1 MKEFIPNNLPLE
13 KDIETKKILKK
24 SISSNKALAKLNG
37 IARIIPN
44 SNILINSLAL
54 QEAKDSSEIENIITT
69 HDELYKATL
78 DIKNI
83 SNATKEV
90 QNYKNALL
98 KGFNLVVDNKLLLK
112 RYIVEIQKELEQND
126 AGVRKQSGTNLK
138 NAKTKEV
145 IFTPPQTYED
155 IEKLLTN
162 LEKYINEPNDIDPL
176 INMAIIHYQFETI
189 HPFYD
194 GNGRTGRIINILYLI
209 LNDLLDIPI
218 LYLSNYI
225 IKNKSDYYRLL
236 QEVRTKDNWEEWI
249 IYMLDGV
256 EQTSLDT
263 IELIKDI
270 STMMDNTKNIIQ
282 EKLPKIYSKDLVE
295 ILFNHPYT
303 KIDFLMNILG
313 LTRQT
318 ASKYLKQLETLG
330 ILESI
335 KIKNSK
341 FYINVELFARLKKGI

>member
-1 MKEFIPNNLPLE
+1 MMV
-13 KDIETKKILKK
+13 T
-24 SISSNKALAKLNG
+24 
-37 IARIIPN
+37 
-44 SNILINSLAL
+44 
-54 QEAKDSSEIENIITT
+54 
-69 HDELYKATL
+69 
-78 DIKNI
+78 
-83 SNATKEV
+83 
-90 QNYKNALL
+90 
-98 KGFNLVVDNKLLLK
+98 
-112 RYIVEIQKELEQND
+112 VEI
-126 AGVRKQSGTNLK
+126 
-138 NAKTKEV
+138 
-145 IFTPPQTYED
+145 
-155 IEKLLTN
+155 
-162 LEKYINEPNDIDPL
+162 
-176 INMAIIHYQFETI
+176 
-189 HPFYD
+189 
-194 GNGRTGRIINILYLI
+194 GRIINILYLI

-225 IKNKSDYYRLL
+225 IKNKPDYYRLL

-249 IYMLDGV
+249 IYMLNGI

-270 STMMDNTKNIIQ
+270 STMIDNTKNIIQ

-295 ILFNHPYT
+295 ILFNHLYT